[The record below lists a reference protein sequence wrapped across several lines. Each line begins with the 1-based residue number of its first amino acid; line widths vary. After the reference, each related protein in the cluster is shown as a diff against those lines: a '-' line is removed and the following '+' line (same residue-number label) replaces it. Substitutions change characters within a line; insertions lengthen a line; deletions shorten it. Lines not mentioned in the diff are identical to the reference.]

1 MSNTKTQTTNNIKT
15 DTATLAGGCFWC
27 VEGQLKQLDGVI
39 QVISGYTGGQ
49 VAKPTY
55 KQVCAGTTGHAEA
68 CNVIYDPEQI
78 SYDELLQAFFVAHD
92 PTQLNRQ
99 GNDIGTQYRS
109 AIFVHTPEQ
118 RREALEMIANLA
130 SIVAPPAVI
139 VTEVVDST
147 EFFPAESYHQ
157 GYFAANPAQ
166 GYCTVVITPKVAAFR
181 RKFAGLLTDP
191 E

>member
-1 MSNTKTQTTNNIKT
+1 MAV
-15 DTATLAGGCFWC
+15 ATLAGGCFWC
-27 VEGQLKQLDGVI
+27 LDAVFSQLAGVHR
-39 QVISGYTGGQ
+39 VTSGYCGGYN
-49 VAKPTY
+49 ANPTY
-55 KQVCAGTTGHAEA
+55 EQVCSGATGHAE
-68 CNVIYDPEQI
+68 VVRVEFDSERV
-78 SYDELLQAFFVAHD
+78 SYRQLLEVFFATHD
-92 PTQLNRQ
+92 PTTLNRQ
-99 GNDIGTQYRS
+99 GADVGTQYRS